1 MWWKTK
7 TRAPFLC
14 LPSTCQTT
22 VATVT
27 WAPCYC
33 LPALLLPGVLFE
45 TKPSPSPLDGGDL
58 TLHIKKRRRKARDP
72 ASCLI
77 CSHGGPLFCCIH
89 CLKKSRHIWL
99 WKYKFHH
106 LLHSHTHTHIGK
118 PPHLHPSSSQSPEE
132 GAVVLFVP
140 PFPQRV
146 NTVLSLL
153 LILTSLVSNLSF
165 PTYVH
170 DFPCSRA
177 VICRRIAQINF
188 FSVFAL
194 CSLQPINQSKLV

>member
-7 TRAPFLC
+7 TRPPFLC

-106 LLHSHTHTHIGK
+106 LLHSLTHTHTYWQTAT
-118 PPHLHPSSSQSPEE
+118 SSSKLITVPWRGSCCFICASIPTE
-132 GAVVLFVP
+132 G
-140 PFPQRV
+140 
-146 NTVLSLL
+146 
-153 LILTSLVSNLSF
+153 
-165 PTYVH
+165 
-170 DFPCSRA
+170 
-177 VICRRIAQINF
+177 
-188 FSVFAL
+188 
-194 CSLQPINQSKLV
+194 